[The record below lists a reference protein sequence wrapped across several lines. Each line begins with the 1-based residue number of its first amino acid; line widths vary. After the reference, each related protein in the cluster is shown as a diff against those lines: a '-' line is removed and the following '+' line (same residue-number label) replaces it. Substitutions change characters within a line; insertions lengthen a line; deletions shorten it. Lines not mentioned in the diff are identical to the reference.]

1 MQDNTSESQP
11 PPDAGVARL
20 FRVTLP
26 VEDVERAAAFYAQLL
41 GTPGERVWVNRHY
54 FHCGEVIL
62 ACVAPP
68 GDPATY
74 RARDEPRILY
84 FAVSDLDAVYARAGQ
99 AGCRRLDEGI
109 EKQEW
114 GERSFYADDPF
125 GNPLCFVEQVTQYTG
140 GAF

>member
-1 MQDNTSESQP
+1 MEDNTAETPTPQ
-11 PPDAGVARL
+11 DAGVARL

-26 VEDVERAAAFYAQLL
+26 VEDIERAADFYARLL

-54 FHCGEVIL
+54 FRCGEVIL

-68 GDPATY
+68 GDPAAY
-74 RARDEPRILY
+74 RAQSEQRVLY
-84 FAVSDLDAVYARAGQ
+84 FAVPDLDAVFARAGR
-99 AGCRRLDEGI
+99 AGCRRLDDGI

-125 GNPLCFVEQVTQYTG
+125 GNPLCFVEHATQYTG